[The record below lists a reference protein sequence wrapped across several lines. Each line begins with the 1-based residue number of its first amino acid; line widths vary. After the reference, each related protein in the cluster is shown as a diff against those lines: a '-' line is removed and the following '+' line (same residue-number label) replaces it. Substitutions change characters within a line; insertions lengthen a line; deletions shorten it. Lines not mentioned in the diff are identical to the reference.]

1 MSNADVS
8 TSLDMTMGRRLL
20 DMTMRRWSLD
30 MTMGRLLLDIQTLHS
45 RNDDRERPHYIP
57 TNERSEMRTKKK
69 EVSDYS
75 ETSFVVGAEG
85 VEPPTLCL

>member
-8 TSLDMTMGRRLL
+8 TSLDMTMGRR
-20 DMTMRRWSLD
+20 SLD
-30 MTMGRLLLDIQTLHS
+30 MTMGRRLLDMTMGRRSLDIQTLHS
-45 RNDDRERPHYIP
+45 RHDDRERPHYIP
-57 TNERSEMRTKKK
+57 TNERSEMRNKK